1 MLKIYIQKQ
10 IKLVLGLTKM
20 QPQDYLYSMEKI
32 LCKFTFYFIL
42 RPFFQEEWIEI
53 VPINHV
59 NCNYA
64 VHFCRKKP
72 FSMSYRS
79 LLWVDSPWLTKM
91 QPQDDLY
98 SIEKTLCKYI
108 FYFIYPG
115 LFCSS
120 EALLY
125 QPPLSHGPAD
135 IGRQVN
141 RVI

>member
-1 MLKIYIQKQ
+1 MVWPKCSPKNTFIQWKRYCVN
-10 IKLVLGLTKM
+10 LHFTSYWGLFSGKR
-20 QPQDYLYSMEKI
+20 I
-32 LCKFTFYFIL
+32 
-42 RPFFQEEWIEI
+42 RI
-53 VPINHV
+53 VPLSHV
-59 NCNYA
+59 NSDYA
-64 VHFCRKKP
+64 VNFCWKNP

-125 QPPLSHGPAD
+125 QPPLQP
-135 IGRQVN
+135 
-141 RVI
+141 RVYISKPITLMPNHDFFFSCLTN